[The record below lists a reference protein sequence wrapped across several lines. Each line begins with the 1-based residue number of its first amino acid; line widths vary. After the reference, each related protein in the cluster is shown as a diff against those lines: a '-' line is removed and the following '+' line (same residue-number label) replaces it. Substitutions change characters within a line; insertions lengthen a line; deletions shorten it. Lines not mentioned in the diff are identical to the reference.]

1 MTEAEYAT
9 MLEELDRQL
18 NDPDIPMD
26 PARVWAL
33 LADLRTMSSPSV
45 RADPA
50 RSQADLAGPGLGF
63 DKRGVSQ
70 VGDSAP
76 AQP

>member
-45 RADPA
+45 RADPE

-63 DKRGVSQ
+63 DNRSVSQ
-70 VGDSAP
+70 LGDGAP
-76 AQP
+76 ARP